1 MTTTS
6 QNPEGFDDQGL
17 ESNVNQSE
25 SQQDAQG
32 VPVGEFI
39 EMRKELRAARDEL
52 ASLKAQASQPQNT
65 QQPANTQASDGGLA
79 DAVRQLQQSDRMRNL
94 THELG
99 LTSQDQ
105 AEAVAQVMNDNPA
118 LNAVEAYT
126 IASNRD
132 GEKFGKVDGAGGF
145 DPGTHGSMRPRSV
158 SLEPEKPAKSDFQQR
173 TELLEQRFK
182 HDKVGAQKAWN
193 NWVGHFA
200 AKEIGR
206 EHDLIPLPKPP
217 Q

>member
-182 HDKVGAQKAWN
+182 HDKVGAQKACN